1 MPVPPQDFYTPIN
14 IYPNNP
20 LPLNLTHVNSGRL
33 GPYGE
38 HWYTFVRDDLD
49 EHLIEDMALTMFF
62 TPRAGFTSN
71 RINFELFPASQYHIW
86 ERGDA
91 DYMENFGLGMWV
103 SRDEDPATGER
114 LWSGSLVDG
123 DRYLVKVKNG
133 TPDVVDYYLFP
144 GDVENAELGNPTL
157 YTEKGPAGPV
167 PYAPAP
173 PTRPGL
179 PPAESTSE

>member
-1 MPVPPQDFYTPIN
+1 
-14 IYPNNP
+14 
-20 LPLNLTHVNSGRL
+20 
-33 GPYGE
+33 
-38 HWYTFVRDDLD
+38 
-49 EHLIEDMALTMFF
+49 
-62 TPRAGFTSN
+62 
-71 RINFELFPASQYHIW
+71 
-86 ERGDA
+86 
-91 DYMENFGLGMWV
+91 MWV

-144 GDVENAELGNPTL
+144 GDIENAELGNPTL
-157 YTEKGPAGPV
+157 HSENSLAGPV

-179 PPAESTSE
+179 PSSE